1 MVAIPYADLAPVCRD
16 VFSILISPFLMHPI
30 SLIYS
35 GDQHWGEQ
43 MAKRMPTSADY
54 GPAQVLYEVTASG
67 IDQDYIEDVL
77 NSNRL
82 RERTSDTRGDG
93 IFDMECDLPFV
104 YNGVTYTDCT
114 DVDSS
119 SSSGGVPWCSTKVDA
134 DSLQHITGHWGNCLP
149 SPEELIQESSYSD
162 QHQDYYEYDQ
172 CSSAFDHMQQQQQQY
187 EKEQQEQLYH
197 EKQTEPEPEL
207 YVYEDAGVMD
217 DNDVQQAKID
227 AIFSKIRHNRASAVR
242 EALTYEE
249 IDVTAVDA
257 RGNTMLHICCQ
268 NNLRKMAS
276 IVINAGC
283 PINEIN
289 HKGLTPLD
297 YCNIYNFPQ
306 LSIWL
311 AGNHRAVS
319 ASRVI
324 TSPSHGLAGA
334 VGVVPTSSSS
344 SYSYSY
350 SAADYD
356 NSSVY
361 SHGDDA
367 GQWQQPANSARSIR

>member
-162 QHQDYYEYDQ
+162 HNTCTGMKHLV
-172 CSSAFDHMQQQQQQY
+172 CSSRSNYGTLDFDWNEGSGNGDAHITMNVWTP
-187 EKEQQEQLYH
+187 H
-197 EKQTEPEPEL
+197 E
-207 YVYEDAGVMD
+207 EDAYKL
-217 DNDVQQAKID
+217 ASSHKI
-227 AIFSKIRHNRASAVR
+227 V
-242 EALTYEE
+242 L
-249 IDVTAVDA
+249 
-257 RGNTMLHICCQ
+257 
-268 NNLRKMAS
+268 
-276 IVINAGC
+276 
-283 PINEIN
+283 
-289 HKGLTPLD
+289 
-297 YCNIYNFPQ
+297 
-306 LSIWL
+306 
-311 AGNHRAVS
+311 
-319 ASRVI
+319 
-324 TSPSHGLAGA
+324 
-334 VGVVPTSSSS
+334 
-344 SYSYSY
+344 
-350 SAADYD
+350 
-356 NSSVY
+356 
-361 SHGDDA
+361 
-367 GQWQQPANSARSIR
+367 